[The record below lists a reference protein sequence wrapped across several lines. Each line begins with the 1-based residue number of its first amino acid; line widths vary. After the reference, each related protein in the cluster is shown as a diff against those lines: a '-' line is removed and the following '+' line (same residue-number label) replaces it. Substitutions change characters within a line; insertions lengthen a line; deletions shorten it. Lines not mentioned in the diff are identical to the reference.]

1 MTSMSDTD
9 KVDIDTGTDGGD
21 GLQRNLLMAKRRK
34 KEARRLYGGGREG
47 GCSYLKEP

>member
-1 MTSMSDTD
+1 MTSTSDTD

>member
-1 MTSMSDTD
+1 MSDTD

-34 KEARRLYGGGREG
+34 KEARACMVGPGRG
-47 GCSYLKEP
+47 AAPI